1 MSDVIDVRKVSLAWL
16 DDSTNDSE
24 DNLFAQEYFRT
35 LDGKFK
41 RLKSR
46 TEYDEYM
53 KTQPADA
60 RISLITNGRL
70 GQQIVPDIHSS
81 TQIDKIY
88 VYCMDKIAHEKWAKN
103 YSKVLIIFSQ

>member
-1 MSDVIDVRKVSLAWL
+1 MSDGIDVRKISLAWL
-16 DDSTNDSE
+16 DDSE
-24 DNLFAQEYFRT
+24 DNLYAQEYFRT
-35 LDGKFK
+35 LDDKFK
-41 RLKSR
+41 RLKNR
-46 TEYDEYM
+46 NEYDEYM

-81 TQIDKIY
+81 TQIDNIY
-88 VYCMDKIAHEKWAKN
+88 VFCMDKVTHEKWAQN